1 MEFASSSSSFPKSKS
16 RWTYDVFINFSGED
30 LRKNF
35 ISHLSYA
42 LSKAGVNPVLDGQQ
56 MELEELM
63 KPEKSQISIV
73 VFSKSYTE
81 STWCLDELAKIIEIH
96 ETYGQRVV
104 VVFYE
109 IDPSHVR
116 DQKGDFGKG
125 LKAAARKRFSE
136 EHLESGL
143 SRWSQALTKAA
154 NFSGLDLKNC
164 RDEAELVK
172 QIVNDVLNK
181 LEYEVRSV
189 TKFPVGLESRV
200 QEVIRFIENQS
211 TKVCII
217 GIWGMGGV
225 GKTTTA
231 KAIYSQI
238 HRRFMDKS
246 FIESI
251 RSVCETDSKG
261 HVHLQEQLLSDVLN
275 TKVKIH
281 SIGMGTTIIEKR
293 LSGKRV
299 LIVLDD
305 VNEIGQLEDLCGNCE
320 WFGQGSVIIIT
331 TRDVGLLNL
340 FKVDY
345 VYKMEEMDEN
355 ESLELFCLHA
365 FGEPNP
371 REDFN
376 ELARNVVAY
385 CGGLPLALKVLGSNL
400 RGRSN
405 EEWESVLSKLKQIPN
420 NEVQEILKIS
430 FDGLRDHME
439 KDIFFDVCCFFIG
452 KDIAYVTDIL
462 NGCGLHADIGIPVL
476 IERSLVKIEKNNKL
490 GMHPLLQQMG
500 REIIRGSSIKEP
512 FIEPGKQSRLWF
524 HEDVLDVLIKNT
536 GTIAIE
542 GLALQLHLSIRDCF
556 KAEAFQEMKRL
567 RLLRL
572 DHVQLT
578 GDYGYLSK
586 QLRWIYWKGFP
597 LNYIPNNF
605 YLEGVIAI
613 DLKHSNL
620 KLLWKKTQV
629 LQWLKIL
636 NLSHSKY
643 LTETPDFSGLPSL
656 EKLILKDC
664 PRLRKVHQSIG
675 DLHNLLL
682 INLKDCT
689 SLSNL
694 PREIYKLKSVETLI
708 LSGCLNIDILEEDIV
723 QMESLTT
730 LISDNTAV
738 KQVPFSIVNSK
749 SIGYISIC
757 GFKGLSHDVL
767 HSIILSW
774 MPTTMNPLSHISLFS
789 GTSSVSKH
797 LLHNDLGDLPPML
810 SSISNLR
817 SFLVQCDTEFQ
828 LHKQVK
834 AMHIVYGVNYTEL
847 ENSKNY
853 LRSDFIGIDRYQ
865 VFNTLTDDSISE
877 EMGTIEAWRDVLL
890 PGDNHPYWLTHTGE
904 GHSVCFTVP
913 EDCPLKGMAL
923 CVGYSSTPKIMAT
936 KCLIS
941 VVMVNYTKCTIQI
954 FKRDTV
960 ISFNYEDWQGIV
972 SHFGPGDK
980 VKIFVLFDHG
990 LVVKKTAV
998 YLACDKSIGKEM
1010 EPPPSAE
1017 KFRNMLVAKKFRNM
1031 LVAKKLVTG
1040 LVPFGMVIADKLKV
1054 VAVLAVLVV
1063 TIWMYQCSLTEFRS
1077 HDEQDTPIHMSH

>member
-1 MEFASSSSSFPKSKS
+1 MELESSSSSFSKPKSQ
-16 RWTYDVFINFSGED
+16 WTYDVFINFRGED
-30 LRKNF
+30 TRRSF
-35 ISHLSYA
+35 VCHLNCA
-42 LSKAGVNPVLDGQQ
+42 LSKAGVKTFLDEENLHKG
-56 MELEELM
+56 MKLDELM
-63 KPEKSQISIV
+63 TAIEGSQIAIV

-81 STWCLDELAKIIEIH
+81 STWCLRELEKVIECN
-96 ETYGQRVV
+96 ETYGQSVLP
-104 VVFYE
+104 VFYN
-109 IDPSHVR
+109 IDPSVVR
-116 DQKGDFGKG
+116 HRDEKHDFGKV
-125 LKAAARKRFSE
+125 LKSTAEKNYSG
-136 EHLESGL
+136 EHLENAFVQVEPRTQRSFKIL
-143 SRWSQALTKAA
+143 W
-154 NFSGLDLKNC
+154 ND
-164 RDEAELVK
+164 AELVEK
-172 QIVNDVLNK
+172 IVEDVLTK
-181 LEYEVRSV
+181 IEYDVLPI
-189 TKFPVGLESRV
+189 TKFPVGLKSRV
-200 QEVIRFIENQS
+200 QKVIGFIENQS
-211 TKVCII
+211 TRACII
-217 GIWGMGGV
+217 VIWGMGGS
-225 GKTTTA
+225 GKTTAA
-231 KAIYSQI
+231 KAIYNEI
-238 HRRFMDKS
+238 NCRFGHKS
-246 FIESI
+246 FIEDI
-251 RSVCETDSKG
+251 REVYSQTESKG
-261 HVHLQEQLLSDVLN
+261 LVSLQEKLLSEILKTNHQIQNV
-275 TKVKIH
+275 
-281 SIGMGTTIIEKR
+281 GMGTIMIEKR

-305 VNEIGQLEDLCGNCE
+305 VNEIGQ
-320 WFGQGSVIIIT
+320 
-331 TRDVGLLNL
+331 
-340 FKVDY
+340 
-345 VYKMEEMDEN
+345 
-355 ESLELFCLHA
+355 
-365 FGEPNP
+365 
-371 REDFN
+371 
-376 ELARNVVAY
+376 
-385 CGGLPLALKVLGSNL
+385 
-400 RGRSN
+400 
-405 EEWESVLSKLKQIPN
+405 
-420 NEVQEILKIS
+420 
-430 FDGLRDHME
+430 
-439 KDIFFDVCCFFIG
+439 
-452 KDIAYVTDIL
+452 
-462 NGCGLHADIGIPVL
+462 
-476 IERSLVKIEKNNKL
+476 
-490 GMHPLLQQMG
+490 
-500 REIIRGSSIKEP
+500 
-512 FIEPGKQSRLWF
+512 
-524 HEDVLDVLIKNT
+524 

-613 DLKHSNL
+613 DLKHR
-620 KLLWKKTQV
+620 
-629 LQWLKIL
+629 
-636 NLSHSKY
+636 
-643 LTETPDFSGLPSL
+643 LPSL

-774 MPTTMNPLSHISLFS
+774 MPTTMNPLSHIRLFS

-890 PGDNHPYWLTHTGE
+890 PGDYHPYWLTHTGE

-972 SHFGPGDK
+972 SHLGPGDK
-980 VKIFVLFDHG
+980 VKIFVLFHQE

-1031 LVAKKLVTG
+1031 LVAKELVTG
-1040 LVPFGMVIADKLKV
+1040 LVPFGTVIADKLKV
-1054 VAVLAVLVV
+1054 VAVVAVLVV
-1063 TIWMYQCSLTEFRS
+1063 TTWMLHFCIYWVSK
-1077 HDEQDTPIHMSH
+1077 P